1 MKLKPNRVAAGWAG
15 NKPPQ
20 AAGRDLPT
28 ALAQAIALLR
38 AERLPEADAA
48 LAEILRRW
56 PEQSDALHYQGV
68 LRHTQ
73 GRTEEGVAL
82 IQRALQAVPND
93 AGAWSN
99 LGNVLLLAGRFDE
112 AAQAYQSAID
122 SAKRAHSASG
132 TQPGT
137 TRTTGAPGSA
147 ASALAP
153 ALNNLCTLHRHRGEL
168 SRSESAGREA
178 LEHAPDFADAWYNLS
193 LTLMAQG
200 RINESLKADSQARA
214 LWPADKQPR
223 HELIRALLLLGEHRR
238 AAGMVREWLAQEP
251 NNPIAA
257 HMLAACEASLGPGAT
272 TGTGTGTLAGAS
284 MAAGRSGHAPTP
296 TPTPERASDD
306 YVKQVFDAFSTSFDA
321 KLEAL
326 NYRAPE
332 WVMRSFAA
340 AVGEPRAALDIV
352 DAGCGTG
359 LCGPLL
365 RPYARH
371 LAGCDLSE
379 GMLRRAKVRGGYDVL
394 HAAELTFYLDTQA
407 AAFDAVISADTLCY
421 FGALEAPLAAAYR
434 SLRPGGWIVFSVEAQ
449 PPDAGLPHRLQSSG
463 RYAHTAAYLKQ
474 ALTEARF
481 EAITLEPVDLRMEA
495 GEPVRGWVAR
505 ARRAAP

>member
-1 MKLKPNRVAAGWAG
+1 MKLKPNAIRRTLGSAQGLAPGT
-15 NKPPQ
+15 P
-20 AAGRDLPT
+20 DLPT
-28 ALAQAIALLR
+28 ALAQAIGLLR

-48 LAEILRRW
+48 LAAVLQRW

-82 IQRALQAVPND
+82 IRRALQGAPND

-99 LGNVLLLAGRFDE
+99 LGNVLLLAGRFDD
-112 AAQAYQSAID
+112 AAAAYESAIQSAKH
-122 SAKRAHSASG
+122 SAKQSAKQG
-132 TQPGT
+132 AQQA
-137 TRTTGAPGSA
+137 TGEPPSQA
-147 ASALAP
+147 ASAWAP
-153 ALNNLCTLHRHRGEL
+153 ALNNLCTLHRHRGQL
-168 SRSESAGREA
+168 ARSESAAREA
-178 LEHAPDFADAWYNLS
+178 LEQVPDFADAWYNLS

-214 LWPADKQPR
+214 LWPADKQQR
-223 HELIRALLLLGEHRR
+223 HELIRALLLLGENGR
-238 AAGMVREWLAQEP
+238 AAGLVREWLAQEP
-251 NNPIAA
+251 NNPIAF
-257 HMLAACEASLGPGAT
+257 HMLAACEAGMGSGAVQANRPNAKSGSGPGP
-272 TGTGTGTLAGAS
+272 GP
-284 MAAGRSGHAPTP
+284 APSAP
-296 TPTPERASDD
+296 ARASDD

-340 AVGEPRAALDIV
+340 AVGKPRAALDIV

-365 RPYARH
+365 RPYAKH

-394 HAAELTFYLDTQA
+394 HAAELTFYLDTQPG
-407 AAFDAVISADTLCY
+407 AFDAVISADTLCY
-421 FGALEAPLAAAYR
+421 FGALEAPLAAAQR
-434 SLRPGGWIVFSVEAQ
+434 CLRPGGWIVFSVEAMPQ
-449 PPDAGLPHRLQSSG
+449 DAGLSHRLLSSG
-463 RYAHTAAYLKQ
+463 RYAHAFPYLNQ
-474 ALTEARF
+474 ALAAVGF
-481 EAITLEPVDLRMEA
+481 ESITLEPVDLRMEA
-495 GEPVRGWVAR
+495 GEPVRGFVAR
-505 ARRAAP
+505 ARKA